1 VCPACS
7 STIEHFS
14 CHRGVLGDS
23 NKLQRVNGFLNA
35 ILRKVA
41 TETAKFYCHACGD
54 RWTPEG
60 QKRTEI
66 EDLIH
71 SPTIFIVAYRWARR
85 TERRNELIRVMEIRA
100 AADGR
105 FGSDEKNN

>member
-1 VCPACS
+1 VCTAYS

-14 CHRGVLGDS
+14 CHRGVLDDS
-23 NKLQRVNGFLNA
+23 NKLQRANGFLNA

-41 TETAKFYCHACGD
+41 TETAKFYRHARDSRCI
-54 RWTPEG
+54 PEA

-85 TERRNELIRVMEIRA
+85 TERRNE
-100 AADGR
+100 
-105 FGSDEKNN
+105 